1 MLLKEAEQQAAA
13 IVDRLKPNC
22 KEILVVGS
30 IRRKKPAP
38 ADIDILL
45 IPSEYLL
52 LHAEILKLGESLVDG
67 PLLTRVLHEGVQVD
81 IYYATPETW
90 GTLVLIRT
98 GSAENNKRLCFL
110 AKRKGLQLK
119 ANGEGLLDGTGKR
132 LAGDSEEQIFSALGL
147 HYMAPEQRA

>member
-1 MLLKEAEQQAAA
+1 MLLQEAKQRAAA

-52 LHAEILKLGESLVDG
+52 LHAEILKLGVCMADG
-67 PLLTRVLHEGVQVD
+67 PLLSRIVQDGVQVD

-119 ANGEGLLDGTGKR
+119 ANGEGLLDSTGKR
-132 LAGDSEEQIFSALGL
+132 LAGDTEEQIFSALGL
-147 HYMAPEQRA
+147 RYMPPEQRA